1 MGTYKQ
7 SIFSSENGYVIGLMR
22 VKDTDMESMKDYINK
37 TITFTGYFHELTEQD
52 NYYFFG
58 QETVHPK
65 YGFQFV
71 VERYERVKPEDKDGI
86 VEFLSS
92 DLFKGVGEKLAQSI
106 VNTLGES
113 ALDKILDDKSNLLLV
128 PKMTMKKADSI
139 YETLMKYE
147 ESHKMIVYLTE
158 LGFSMRDALLI
169 YNTYKGNTTMILE
182 HNIYRVIDDIEEIT
196 FPKIDA
202 IVKRKELSI
211 DQDLRIKACILYV
224 MRDLTFKNGDTYL
237 NLGEIVEAT
246 CYYIGYDVG
255 EKLVEELLC
264 ELNGEMKVEILD
276 NRYYLEEIYEAQYS
290 VIDRVSRLLS
300 KDKKVYKDFQKE
312 LSALEKESGITY
324 NDKQKDAI
332 KKALTNNIVIITGG
346 PGTGKTTIIK
356 ALIDIYKL
364 NGKKVVLCAPT
375 GRAAK
380 RMSEQS
386 GEEAKTIHRLL
397 DIGKIEDNKL
407 ENIDI
412 DFTPIDA
419 DVIVIDEMSMVDVFL
434 MNYITK
440 AIYMGTKLVLVGDS
454 NQLPAV
460 GPGSVL
466 RDLIESAKVPTT
478 NLDKIFRQAAQSKI
492 VLNAHNVNKG
502 ERFITKEESAEQ
514 NTKDDFFFIKAK
526 MQERI
531 LLELVSL
538 TTGRLQNF
546 GNYDFFQNMQVLTP
560 TKKGMLGTKELNRIL
575 QEEINKEADFKNEK
589 KYGDVIFRE
598 GDRVMQ
604 IKNNYDIFWDK
615 ETDGRYENSTGVFN
629 GEIGRIE
636 RIDLSDKQM
645 KVVFDDGKNVWYQFS
660 ELDQLELAY
669 AITIHKSQGSEFD
682 VVIIVIPQAAPML
695 LTRNLLYTA
704 ITRAKKLLIV
714 LGEEKLVEFMIQ
726 NIDSRQRNTGLKH
739 QIISSLNQ

>member
-1 MGTYKQ
+1 M
-7 SIFSSENGYVIGLMR
+7 
-22 VKDTDMESMKDYINK
+22 D
-37 TITFTGYFHELTEQD
+37 
-52 NYYFFG
+52 
-58 QETVHPK
+58 QEH
-65 YGFQFV
+65 
-71 VERYERVKPEDKDGI
+71 
-86 VEFLSS
+86 
-92 DLFKGVGEKLAQSI
+92 
-106 VNTLGES
+106 
-113 ALDKILDDKSNLLLV
+113 
-128 PKMTMKKADSI
+128 
-139 YETLMKYE
+139 
-147 ESHKMIVYLTE
+147 
-158 LGFSMRDALLI
+158 
-169 YNTYKGNTTMILE
+169 
-182 HNIYRVIDDIEEIT
+182 
-196 FPKIDA
+196 
-202 IVKRKELSI
+202 
-211 DQDLRIKACILYV
+211 
-224 MRDLTFKNGDTYL
+224 
-237 NLGEIVEAT
+237 
-246 CYYIGYDVG
+246 
-255 EKLVEELLC
+255 
-264 ELNGEMKVEILD
+264 
-276 NRYYLEEIYEAQYS
+276 
-290 VIDRVSRLLS
+290 
-300 KDKKVYKDFQKE
+300 
-312 LSALEKESGITY
+312 
-324 NDKQKDAI
+324 
-332 KKALTNNIVIITGG
+332 
-346 PGTGKTTIIK
+346 GKTTIIK

-466 RDLIESAKVPTT
+466 RDLIESEKVPTT

-560 TKKGMLGTKELNRIL
+560 TKKGMLGTKELNIIL

-598 GDRVMQ
+598 GDRIMQ

-615 ETDGRYENSTGVFN
+615 EIDGRYENSTGVFN

>member
-1 MGTYKQ
+1 M
-7 SIFSSENGYVIGLMR
+7 
-22 VKDTDMESMKDYINK
+22 D
-37 TITFTGYFHELTEQD
+37 
-52 NYYFFG
+52 
-58 QETVHPK
+58 QEH
-65 YGFQFV
+65 
-71 VERYERVKPEDKDGI
+71 
-86 VEFLSS
+86 
-92 DLFKGVGEKLAQSI
+92 
-106 VNTLGES
+106 
-113 ALDKILDDKSNLLLV
+113 
-128 PKMTMKKADSI
+128 
-139 YETLMKYE
+139 
-147 ESHKMIVYLTE
+147 
-158 LGFSMRDALLI
+158 
-169 YNTYKGNTTMILE
+169 
-182 HNIYRVIDDIEEIT
+182 
-196 FPKIDA
+196 
-202 IVKRKELSI
+202 
-211 DQDLRIKACILYV
+211 
-224 MRDLTFKNGDTYL
+224 
-237 NLGEIVEAT
+237 
-246 CYYIGYDVG
+246 
-255 EKLVEELLC
+255 
-264 ELNGEMKVEILD
+264 
-276 NRYYLEEIYEAQYS
+276 
-290 VIDRVSRLLS
+290 
-300 KDKKVYKDFQKE
+300 
-312 LSALEKESGITY
+312 
-324 NDKQKDAI
+324 
-332 KKALTNNIVIITGG
+332 
-346 PGTGKTTIIK
+346 GKTTIIK

-412 DFTPIDA
+412 DLTPIDA

-466 RDLIESAKVPTT
+466 RDLIESEKVPTT

-546 GNYDFFQNMQVLTP
+546 GNYDFFQNIQVLTP

-604 IKNNYDIFWDK
+604 IKNNYDIFWDR
-615 ETDGRYENSTGVFN
+615 EIDGRYENSTGVFN

>member
-1 MGTYKQ
+1 
-7 SIFSSENGYVIGLMR
+7 V
-22 VKDTDMESMKDYINK
+22 D
-37 TITFTGYFHELTEQD
+37 
-52 NYYFFG
+52 
-58 QETVHPK
+58 QEH
-65 YGFQFV
+65 
-71 VERYERVKPEDKDGI
+71 
-86 VEFLSS
+86 
-92 DLFKGVGEKLAQSI
+92 
-106 VNTLGES
+106 
-113 ALDKILDDKSNLLLV
+113 
-128 PKMTMKKADSI
+128 
-139 YETLMKYE
+139 
-147 ESHKMIVYLTE
+147 
-158 LGFSMRDALLI
+158 
-169 YNTYKGNTTMILE
+169 
-182 HNIYRVIDDIEEIT
+182 
-196 FPKIDA
+196 
-202 IVKRKELSI
+202 
-211 DQDLRIKACILYV
+211 
-224 MRDLTFKNGDTYL
+224 
-237 NLGEIVEAT
+237 
-246 CYYIGYDVG
+246 
-255 EKLVEELLC
+255 
-264 ELNGEMKVEILD
+264 
-276 NRYYLEEIYEAQYS
+276 
-290 VIDRVSRLLS
+290 
-300 KDKKVYKDFQKE
+300 
-312 LSALEKESGITY
+312 
-324 NDKQKDAI
+324 
-332 KKALTNNIVIITGG
+332 
-346 PGTGKTTIIK
+346 GKTTIIK

-466 RDLIESAKVPTT
+466 RDLIESEKVPTT

-560 TKKGMLGTKELNRIL
+560 TKKGMLGTKELNIIL

-615 ETDGRYENSTGVFN
+615 EIDGRYENSTGVFN

>member
-1 MGTYKQ
+1 M
-7 SIFSSENGYVIGLMR
+7 
-22 VKDTDMESMKDYINK
+22 D
-37 TITFTGYFHELTEQD
+37 
-52 NYYFFG
+52 
-58 QETVHPK
+58 QEH
-65 YGFQFV
+65 
-71 VERYERVKPEDKDGI
+71 
-86 VEFLSS
+86 
-92 DLFKGVGEKLAQSI
+92 
-106 VNTLGES
+106 
-113 ALDKILDDKSNLLLV
+113 
-128 PKMTMKKADSI
+128 
-139 YETLMKYE
+139 
-147 ESHKMIVYLTE
+147 
-158 LGFSMRDALLI
+158 
-169 YNTYKGNTTMILE
+169 
-182 HNIYRVIDDIEEIT
+182 
-196 FPKIDA
+196 
-202 IVKRKELSI
+202 
-211 DQDLRIKACILYV
+211 
-224 MRDLTFKNGDTYL
+224 
-237 NLGEIVEAT
+237 
-246 CYYIGYDVG
+246 
-255 EKLVEELLC
+255 
-264 ELNGEMKVEILD
+264 
-276 NRYYLEEIYEAQYS
+276 
-290 VIDRVSRLLS
+290 
-300 KDKKVYKDFQKE
+300 
-312 LSALEKESGITY
+312 
-324 NDKQKDAI
+324 
-332 KKALTNNIVIITGG
+332 
-346 PGTGKTTIIK
+346 GKTTIIK

-466 RDLIESAKVPTT
+466 RDLIESEKVPTT

-531 LLELVSL
+531 LLGLVSL

>member
-1 MGTYKQ
+1 M
-7 SIFSSENGYVIGLMR
+7 
-22 VKDTDMESMKDYINK
+22 D
-37 TITFTGYFHELTEQD
+37 
-52 NYYFFG
+52 
-58 QETVHPK
+58 QEH
-65 YGFQFV
+65 
-71 VERYERVKPEDKDGI
+71 
-86 VEFLSS
+86 
-92 DLFKGVGEKLAQSI
+92 
-106 VNTLGES
+106 
-113 ALDKILDDKSNLLLV
+113 
-128 PKMTMKKADSI
+128 
-139 YETLMKYE
+139 
-147 ESHKMIVYLTE
+147 
-158 LGFSMRDALLI
+158 
-169 YNTYKGNTTMILE
+169 
-182 HNIYRVIDDIEEIT
+182 
-196 FPKIDA
+196 
-202 IVKRKELSI
+202 
-211 DQDLRIKACILYV
+211 
-224 MRDLTFKNGDTYL
+224 
-237 NLGEIVEAT
+237 
-246 CYYIGYDVG
+246 
-255 EKLVEELLC
+255 
-264 ELNGEMKVEILD
+264 
-276 NRYYLEEIYEAQYS
+276 
-290 VIDRVSRLLS
+290 
-300 KDKKVYKDFQKE
+300 
-312 LSALEKESGITY
+312 
-324 NDKQKDAI
+324 
-332 KKALTNNIVIITGG
+332 
-346 PGTGKTTIIK
+346 GKTTIIK

-466 RDLIESAKVPTT
+466 RDLIESEKVPTT

-615 ETDGRYENSTGVFN
+615 EIDGRYENSTGVFN

-669 AITIHKSQGSEFD
+669 AITVHKSQGSEFD

>member
-1 MGTYKQ
+1 M
-7 SIFSSENGYVIGLMR
+7 
-22 VKDTDMESMKDYINK
+22 D
-37 TITFTGYFHELTEQD
+37 
-52 NYYFFG
+52 
-58 QETVHPK
+58 QEH
-65 YGFQFV
+65 
-71 VERYERVKPEDKDGI
+71 
-86 VEFLSS
+86 
-92 DLFKGVGEKLAQSI
+92 
-106 VNTLGES
+106 
-113 ALDKILDDKSNLLLV
+113 
-128 PKMTMKKADSI
+128 
-139 YETLMKYE
+139 
-147 ESHKMIVYLTE
+147 
-158 LGFSMRDALLI
+158 
-169 YNTYKGNTTMILE
+169 
-182 HNIYRVIDDIEEIT
+182 
-196 FPKIDA
+196 
-202 IVKRKELSI
+202 
-211 DQDLRIKACILYV
+211 
-224 MRDLTFKNGDTYL
+224 
-237 NLGEIVEAT
+237 
-246 CYYIGYDVG
+246 
-255 EKLVEELLC
+255 
-264 ELNGEMKVEILD
+264 
-276 NRYYLEEIYEAQYS
+276 
-290 VIDRVSRLLS
+290 
-300 KDKKVYKDFQKE
+300 
-312 LSALEKESGITY
+312 
-324 NDKQKDAI
+324 
-332 KKALTNNIVIITGG
+332 
-346 PGTGKTTIIK
+346 GKTTIIK

-466 RDLIESAKVPTT
+466 RDLIESEKVPTT

-560 TKKGMLGTKELNRIL
+560 TKKGMLGTKELNIIL

-615 ETDGRYENSTGVFN
+615 EIDGRYENSTGVFN

-682 VVIIVIPQAAPML
+682 VVIIEIPQAAPML

>member
-1 MGTYKQ
+1 
-7 SIFSSENGYVIGLMR
+7 V
-22 VKDTDMESMKDYINK
+22 D
-37 TITFTGYFHELTEQD
+37 
-52 NYYFFG
+52 
-58 QETVHPK
+58 QEH
-65 YGFQFV
+65 
-71 VERYERVKPEDKDGI
+71 
-86 VEFLSS
+86 
-92 DLFKGVGEKLAQSI
+92 
-106 VNTLGES
+106 
-113 ALDKILDDKSNLLLV
+113 
-128 PKMTMKKADSI
+128 
-139 YETLMKYE
+139 
-147 ESHKMIVYLTE
+147 
-158 LGFSMRDALLI
+158 
-169 YNTYKGNTTMILE
+169 
-182 HNIYRVIDDIEEIT
+182 
-196 FPKIDA
+196 
-202 IVKRKELSI
+202 
-211 DQDLRIKACILYV
+211 
-224 MRDLTFKNGDTYL
+224 
-237 NLGEIVEAT
+237 
-246 CYYIGYDVG
+246 
-255 EKLVEELLC
+255 
-264 ELNGEMKVEILD
+264 
-276 NRYYLEEIYEAQYS
+276 
-290 VIDRVSRLLS
+290 
-300 KDKKVYKDFQKE
+300 
-312 LSALEKESGITY
+312 
-324 NDKQKDAI
+324 
-332 KKALTNNIVIITGG
+332 
-346 PGTGKTTIIK
+346 GKTTIIK

-466 RDLIESAKVPTT
+466 RDLIESEKVPTT

-615 ETDGRYENSTGVFN
+615 EIDGRYENSTGVFN

>member
-1 MGTYKQ
+1 M
-7 SIFSSENGYVIGLMR
+7 
-22 VKDTDMESMKDYINK
+22 D
-37 TITFTGYFHELTEQD
+37 
-52 NYYFFG
+52 
-58 QETVHPK
+58 QEH
-65 YGFQFV
+65 
-71 VERYERVKPEDKDGI
+71 
-86 VEFLSS
+86 
-92 DLFKGVGEKLAQSI
+92 
-106 VNTLGES
+106 
-113 ALDKILDDKSNLLLV
+113 
-128 PKMTMKKADSI
+128 
-139 YETLMKYE
+139 
-147 ESHKMIVYLTE
+147 
-158 LGFSMRDALLI
+158 
-169 YNTYKGNTTMILE
+169 
-182 HNIYRVIDDIEEIT
+182 
-196 FPKIDA
+196 
-202 IVKRKELSI
+202 
-211 DQDLRIKACILYV
+211 
-224 MRDLTFKNGDTYL
+224 
-237 NLGEIVEAT
+237 
-246 CYYIGYDVG
+246 
-255 EKLVEELLC
+255 
-264 ELNGEMKVEILD
+264 
-276 NRYYLEEIYEAQYS
+276 
-290 VIDRVSRLLS
+290 
-300 KDKKVYKDFQKE
+300 
-312 LSALEKESGITY
+312 
-324 NDKQKDAI
+324 
-332 KKALTNNIVIITGG
+332 
-346 PGTGKTTIIK
+346 GKTTIIK

-704 ITRAKKLLIV
+704 ITKEKKLLIV

>member
-1 MGTYKQ
+1 M
-7 SIFSSENGYVIGLMR
+7 
-22 VKDTDMESMKDYINK
+22 D
-37 TITFTGYFHELTEQD
+37 
-52 NYYFFG
+52 
-58 QETVHPK
+58 QEH
-65 YGFQFV
+65 
-71 VERYERVKPEDKDGI
+71 
-86 VEFLSS
+86 
-92 DLFKGVGEKLAQSI
+92 
-106 VNTLGES
+106 
-113 ALDKILDDKSNLLLV
+113 
-128 PKMTMKKADSI
+128 
-139 YETLMKYE
+139 
-147 ESHKMIVYLTE
+147 
-158 LGFSMRDALLI
+158 
-169 YNTYKGNTTMILE
+169 
-182 HNIYRVIDDIEEIT
+182 
-196 FPKIDA
+196 
-202 IVKRKELSI
+202 
-211 DQDLRIKACILYV
+211 
-224 MRDLTFKNGDTYL
+224 
-237 NLGEIVEAT
+237 
-246 CYYIGYDVG
+246 
-255 EKLVEELLC
+255 
-264 ELNGEMKVEILD
+264 
-276 NRYYLEEIYEAQYS
+276 
-290 VIDRVSRLLS
+290 
-300 KDKKVYKDFQKE
+300 
-312 LSALEKESGITY
+312 
-324 NDKQKDAI
+324 
-332 KKALTNNIVIITGG
+332 
-346 PGTGKTTIIK
+346 GKTTIIK

-615 ETDGRYENSTGVFN
+615 EIDGRYENSTGVFN

>member
-1 MGTYKQ
+1 M
-7 SIFSSENGYVIGLMR
+7 
-22 VKDTDMESMKDYINK
+22 D
-37 TITFTGYFHELTEQD
+37 
-52 NYYFFG
+52 
-58 QETVHPK
+58 QEH
-65 YGFQFV
+65 
-71 VERYERVKPEDKDGI
+71 
-86 VEFLSS
+86 
-92 DLFKGVGEKLAQSI
+92 
-106 VNTLGES
+106 
-113 ALDKILDDKSNLLLV
+113 
-128 PKMTMKKADSI
+128 
-139 YETLMKYE
+139 
-147 ESHKMIVYLTE
+147 
-158 LGFSMRDALLI
+158 
-169 YNTYKGNTTMILE
+169 
-182 HNIYRVIDDIEEIT
+182 
-196 FPKIDA
+196 
-202 IVKRKELSI
+202 
-211 DQDLRIKACILYV
+211 
-224 MRDLTFKNGDTYL
+224 
-237 NLGEIVEAT
+237 
-246 CYYIGYDVG
+246 
-255 EKLVEELLC
+255 
-264 ELNGEMKVEILD
+264 
-276 NRYYLEEIYEAQYS
+276 
-290 VIDRVSRLLS
+290 
-300 KDKKVYKDFQKE
+300 
-312 LSALEKESGITY
+312 
-324 NDKQKDAI
+324 
-332 KKALTNNIVIITGG
+332 
-346 PGTGKTTIIK
+346 GKTTIIK

-466 RDLIESAKVPTT
+466 RDLIESEKVPTT

-560 TKKGMLGTKELNRIL
+560 TKKGMLGTKELNIIL